1 MIGLAGDYLAVT
13 DNLPTPSAGQGHYY
27 VTAVNHMGEKRYGR
41 QRTNGTLTGRDP
53 AELPGCDNWVRGP
66 KKQTLRS
73 DKARVAVGLVDK
85 ALASDLVNAE
95 PEVGG
100 QHLLSVQIYDRHLQG
115 VSYE

>member
-1 MIGLAGDYLAVT
+1 MRL
-13 DNLPTPSAGQGHYY
+13 
-27 VTAVNHMGEKRYGR
+27 GR
-41 QRTNGTLTGRDP
+41 QALNGLLRGRDP
-53 AELPGCDNWVRGP
+53 VGVAACDNWVPDP
-66 KKQTLRS
+66 KRQTLRS
-73 DKARVAVGLVDK
+73 DKARVALGLVDK